1 MFARLWFFRRM
12 FMTRAL
18 GFAVAAIMGI
28 ATPVAAR
35 PAPDSFADLVQALQP
50 TVVNISTTTQVEV
63 GRSVQM
69 FPGMPPGH
77 PLEDLF
83 KNRGRDGQAAPEN
96 GGKPATREAQS
107 LGSGFVIDAGGYV
120 VTNNHVITGDDQNTV
135 VDKITV
141 TLTDG
146 RKFDAKL
153 VGRDAPSDLALLKIE
168 PRGAPLNAA
177 RFGDSGKSRVGD
189 WVLAIGQPFGLGG
202 TVTAGIVSAIHRDVQ
217 GGQYPFFIQTDAP
230 INRGNSGGPMFNSIG
245 EVVGINSA
253 IYSPS
258 GGSVGIGFAIPS
270 SYASDIIS
278 QLRSSGK
285 VRRSWLG
292 VNIQTL
298 DEDLANASGIKSD
311 EGVVVANVNSGT
323 PAAKAGIKPGDIITA
338 FQGKPIKRSS
348 ELSYAVSTTAIG
360 TKAVLDV
367 VRNAK
372 PQRVEVVLEELPG
385 GDPNLVGQPSEPQP
399 KKDTSKDAGKAAR
412 QGLGINLTPLTPEL
426 RRRLNMEAKDPGV
439 VITGVAE
446 NSDAARKNLSPGDVL
461 VEVDRVEVSSPEEA
475 AKAVDAARKVGKT
488 TVLLRIRKDG
498 SYFFVGVKLQP
509 VGG

>member
-1 MFARLWFFRRM
+1 MLTTIRRAGHIALM
-12 FMTRAL
+12 AMTVAL
-18 GFAVAAIMGI
+18 SAPAVQ
-28 ATPVAAR
+28 AR
-35 PAPDSFADLVQALQP
+35 PAPDSFADLVEALQP

-69 FPGMPPGH
+69 FPGLPPGH

-83 KNRGRDGQAAPEN
+83 NNRGRGTQPAPDDS
-96 GGKPATREAQS
+96 KPVTREAQS
-107 LGSGFVIDAGGYV
+107 LGSGFVIDAAGYV

-135 VDKITV
+135 VDKITI

-153 VGRDAPSDLALLKIE
+153 IGRDAPSDLALLKIE
-168 PRGAPLNAA
+168 PRGAPLTAA

-202 TVTAGIVSAIHRDVQ
+202 TVTAGIISAIHRDVQ

-230 INRGNSGGPMFNSIG
+230 INRGNSGGPMFNNGG
-245 EVVGINSA
+245 EVIGINSA

-270 SYASDIIS
+270 SYAANIIG
-278 QLRSSGK
+278 QLRAAGK
-285 VRRSWLG
+285 VKRSWLG

-298 DEDLANASGIKSD
+298 DEDLANASGLKSD
-311 EGVVVANVNSGT
+311 EGVVIANVNSGT
-323 PAAKAGIKPGDIITA
+323 PAAKAGLKPGDIITA

-348 ELSYAVSTTAIG
+348 ELSYAVSTTPIG
-360 TKAVLDV
+360 TKTVLDIMRDGKAQQV
-367 VRNAK
+367 TVM
-372 PQRVEVVLEELPG
+372 LEELPG
-385 GDPNLVGQPSEPQP
+385 GDPNRVGQADDPQP
-399 KKDTSKDAGKAAR
+399 KKDNGKDAGKAAR
-412 QGLGINLTPLTPEL
+412 QSLGINLTPLTPDL
-426 RRRLNMEAKDPGV
+426 RRRLNMDPKDPGV
-439 VITGVAE
+439 VITGVNQ

-461 VEVDRVEVSSPEEA
+461 IEVDRVVVNSPEAA
-475 AKAVDAARKVGKT
+475 AKAVDAARKAGKT

-498 SYFFVGVKLQP
+498 NYFFVGVKLQP
-509 VGG
+509 LEG

>member
-1 MFARLWFFRRM
+1 MYMR
-12 FMTRAL
+12 RAL
-18 GFAVAAIMGI
+18 GFAVAATM
-28 ATPVAAR
+28 AFAMPAAAR
-35 PAPDSFADLVQALQP
+35 PAPDSFADLVETLQP

-63 GRSVQM
+63 GRGVQM
-69 FPGMPPGH
+69 FPGLPPGH

-83 KNRGRDGQAAPEN
+83 KNRGRQGPAAPDN
-96 GGKPATREAQS
+96 DGKPVTREAQS

-146 RKFDAKL
+146 RKFDARL
-153 VGRDAPSDLALLKIE
+153 IGRDAPSDLALLKIE

-230 INRGNSGGPMFNSIG
+230 INRGNSGGPMFNSVG
-245 EVVGINSA
+245 EVIGINSA

-270 SYASDIIS
+270 SYASNVIS
-278 QLRSSGK
+278 QLRSVGK

-298 DEDLANASGIKSD
+298 DEDLANASGIKND

-323 PAAKAGIKPGDIITA
+323 PAAKAGIKPGDIIIA

-348 ELSYAVSTTAIG
+348 ELSYAVSTTPIGAKAI
-360 TKAVLDV
+360 LDII
-367 VRNAK
+367 REAK

-385 GDPNLVGQPSEPQP
+385 GDPNRVGQAEEPQP
-399 KKDTSKDAGKAAR
+399 KKDTGKDVGKAAR
-412 QGLGINLTPLTPEL
+412 QSLGINLTPLTPDL
-426 RRRLNMEAKDPGV
+426 RRRLNMEAKDSGV

-461 VEVDRVEVSSPEEA
+461 VEVDRVVINSPEDA
-475 AKAVDAARKVGKT
+475 AKAVDAARKAGKT

>member
-1 MFARLWFFRRM
+1 
-12 FMTRAL
+12 MTKTLVLAL
-18 GFAVAAIMGI
+18 AATMVLS
-28 ATPVAAR
+28 APALAR
-35 PAPDSFADLVQALQP
+35 PAPDSFADLVEALQP

-69 FPGMPPGH
+69 FPGLPPGH

-83 KNRGRDGQAAPEN
+83 KNRGRDGQSAPE
-96 GGKPATREAQS
+96 GDGKPITREAQS

-146 RKFDAKL
+146 RKFEAKL
-153 VGRDAPSDLALLKIE
+153 IGRDAPSDLALLKIE

-177 RFGDSGKSRVGD
+177 RFGDSSKSRVGD

-230 INRGNSGGPMFNSIG
+230 INRGNSGGPMFNSVG
-245 EVVGINSA
+245 EVIGINSA

-270 SYASDIIS
+270 SYASTIIS
-278 QLRSSGK
+278 QLRGAGK

-298 DEDLANASGIKSD
+298 DEDLAAASGIKSD

-360 TKAVLDV
+360 TKATLDII
-367 VRNAK
+367 RDAK
-372 PQRVEVVLEELPG
+372 PTRIDVMLEELPG
-385 GDPNLVGQPSEPQP
+385 GDPNRVGQAAEPQP
-399 KKDTSKDAGKAAR
+399 KKDNSRDVGKAAR
-412 QGLGINLTPLTPEL
+412 QSLGINLTPLTPDL

-461 VEVDRVEVSSPEEA
+461 IEVDRVVVNTPDDA
-475 AKAVDAARKVGKT
+475 AKAVEAARKAGKT

>member
-1 MFARLWFFRRM
+1 MYIKMTKFRCTGPV
-12 FMTRAL
+12 FTL
-18 GFAVAAIMGI
+18 AVAA
-28 ATPVAAR
+28 AVALSGPASLAR
-35 PAPDSFADLVQALQP
+35 PAPDSFADLVEALQP

-63 GRSVQM
+63 GRNVQM
-69 FPGMPPGH
+69 FPGLPPGH

-83 KNRGRDGQAAPEN
+83 KNRGRGAEPAPDEN
-96 GGKPATREAQS
+96 SKPATREAQS
-107 LGSGFVIDAGGYV
+107 LGSGFVIDTAGYV

-153 VGRDAPSDLALLKIE
+153 IGRDAPSDLALLKIE
-168 PRGAPLNAA
+168 PRGTPLNAA

-230 INRGNSGGPMFNSIG
+230 INRGNSGGPMFNSAG

-270 SYASDIIS
+270 SYASNIIT
-278 QLRSSGK
+278 QLRGSGK

-298 DEDLANASGIKSD
+298 DEDLAIASGIKSD

-323 PAAKAGIKPGDIITA
+323 PAAKAGIKPGDIITS
-338 FQGKPIKRSS
+338 FEGKPIKRSS
-348 ELSYAVSTTAIG
+348 ELSYAVSTTPIG
-360 TKAVLDV
+360 TKVVLDII
-367 VRNAK
+367 RDTK
-372 PQRVEVVLEELPG
+372 PQRINVMLEELPG
-385 GDPNLVGQPSEPQP
+385 GDPNRVGQVEEPQP
-399 KKDTSKDAGKAAR
+399 KKTNGKDAGNAAR
-412 QGLGINLTPLTPEL
+412 QSLGINLTPLTADL
-426 RRRLNMEAKDPGV
+426 RRRLNMESKDPGV
-439 VITGVAE
+439 VITGVNQ

-461 VEVDRVEVSSPEEA
+461 VEVDRMVINSPEEA
-475 AKAVDAARKVGKT
+475 AKAVDAARKAGKT

-498 SYFFVGVKLQP
+498 NYFFVGVKLQP
-509 VGG
+509 VEG